1 MIIKYQV
8 QYYISPTNQNP
19 VKDFINSLE
28 KIQKSKIF
36 RILQLFQEHG
46 LQAIIPHTK
55 KVTGT
60 PLWEIRILGKDSIR
74 ILYVTWQKENILALH
89 GFLKKKQ
96 KTPSHDIKTALTR
109 LADWNQK
116 A

>member
-8 QYYISPTNQNP
+8 HYFLTETNQNP

-36 RILQLFQEHG
+36 RILQLFQEYG

-60 PLWEIRILGKDSIR
+60 PLWEIRILGKDNLR
-74 ILYVTWQKENILALH
+74 ILYVSWRKENILVLH

-96 KTPSHDIKTALTR
+96 KTPSREIKIALER
-109 LADWNQK
+109 LNQWEAK
-116 A
+116 T